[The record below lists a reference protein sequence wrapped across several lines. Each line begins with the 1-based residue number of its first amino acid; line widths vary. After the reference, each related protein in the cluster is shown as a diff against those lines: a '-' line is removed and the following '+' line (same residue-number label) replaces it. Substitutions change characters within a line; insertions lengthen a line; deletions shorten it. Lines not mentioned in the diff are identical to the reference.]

1 MKRVWPFIRTNLN
14 TLHSRKLFEPSLV
27 ETGLVVLG
35 NEMKMRKALKQ
46 MDRQTNGK
54 TVRKQAMKKAP
65 LRFLL

>member
-1 MKRVWPFIRTNLN
+1 M
-14 TLHSRKLFEPSLV
+14 PSLV

-35 NEMKMRKALKQ
+35 KKMKMRKALKQ
-46 MDRQTNGK
+46 IDRQTNRK